1 MRALSLIAGCFL
13 VLPVFADQ
21 ASDELVEPPVIPQQ
35 VESGEMLEPDV
46 TIRKGEEETHY
57 EYRINGQLYMVK
69 VVPDIGPAYYLVD
82 NDGDGTL
89 ESRSPEIDDISVP
102 RWVLFSW

>member
-1 MRALSLIAGCFL
+1 MKYLLPAVGLFLALPLW
-13 VLPVFADQ
+13 ADQ
-21 ASDELVEPPVIPQQ
+21 ASDELIEPPLIPQR

-57 EYRINGQLYMVK
+57 EYRVNGQLYMVK

-82 NDGDGTL
+82 TDGNGTL
-89 ESRSPEIDDISVP
+89 ESRQPEIDDMAVP

>member
-1 MRALSLIAGCFL
+1 MRVLPLIAGCLL

-21 ASDELVEPPVIPQQ
+21 ASDELIEPPVIPQQ
-35 VESGEMLEPDV
+35 VESGEVLEPDV
-46 TIRKGEEETHY
+46 TIRKGKEKTHY

-82 NDGDGTL
+82 TDGDGTL
-89 ESRSPEIDDISVP
+89 ESREQAIDEISVP

>member
-1 MRALSLIAGCFL
+1 MRVLPLIAGCSL
-13 VLPVFADQ
+13 VLSVFASR
-21 ASDELVEPPVIPQQ
+21 ASDELIEPPVIPQQ
-35 VESGEMLEPDV
+35 VESGEVLEPDV
-46 TIRKGEEETHY
+46 TIRKGEEKTHY

-82 NDGDGTL
+82 TDGDGTL
-89 ESRSPEIDDISVP
+89 ESREQAIDEISVP